1 MLVVRLSYAF
11 GSIDRRNWS
20 HFHLATGNWGTPP
33 MTATTSKQRTLDRA
47 IGLIDEWINPS
58 GVAGA
63 GAVVWSG
70 GEIVAERYVGE
81 ARPGVP
87 VDDTIL
93 FALASVTKPIT
104 AATVMSLVEDG
115 SVSLDES
122 ASRLVPEFAAGPA
135 AGSDGVDRSLENQ
148 RRMVTVRQLLAHTS
162 GLPEDIGP
170 RQSRYTDKL
179 DLAQIIDAMCRL
191 PLLSAPGLEL
201 RYSNVGYAVLARLVE
216 HLTGEEFWEAARR
229 RVLDPL
235 DLHDTIARPDAGQAE
250 RLIHLS
256 DVSHPGTDVEG
267 YNSDYWRGL
276 ALPWG
281 GLFGTPRDLA
291 RFATTFLP
299 NRTGPTLLSE
309 TGSRLMITDQV
320 NGVPGGIESAKVR
333 WPVAHWGLGWEV
345 KGTKRRHWTGE
356 LTSPDTYCH
365 WGYAGTLLWGDP
377 ERDLVLAVFANRGTT
392 HLWPFI
398 PARWARLSNAIVA
411 ALG

>member
-1 MLVVRLSYAF
+1 
-11 GSIDRRNWS
+11 
-20 HFHLATGNWGTPP
+20 

-47 IGLIDEWINPS
+47 ISMIDQWIDPS

-63 GAVVWSG
+63 AAVVWRG
-70 GEIVAERYVGE
+70 GEFVAERYVGE
-81 ARPGVP
+81 ARPGAP
-87 VDDTIL
+87 VDASTL

-115 SVSLDES
+115 TVSLDES
-122 ASRLVPEFAAGPA
+122 VSHLVPEFAAGPPP
-135 AGSDGVDRSLENQ
+135 GSDGVERSLENQ
-148 RRMVTVRQLLAHTS
+148 RRTVTVRQLLAHTG
-162 GLPEDIGP
+162 GLPEDSGP
-170 RQSRYTDKL
+170 RQFRYADKL
-179 DLAQIIDAMCRL
+179 DLASIIDAMCHL
-191 PLLSAPGLEL
+191 PLQSAPGREL

-229 RVLDPL
+229 RVLVPL
-235 DLHDTIARPDAGQAE
+235 ELYDTIARPDASHAQ

-291 RFATTFLP
+291 RFAATFLP
-299 NRTGPTLLSE
+299 NRTGPTLLSA
-309 TGSRLMITDQV
+309 TGSRLMITDQA
-320 NGVPGGIESAKVR
+320 NGSPGGIESAKVR
-333 WPVAHWGLGWEV
+333 WSVGHWGLGWEV
-345 KGTKRRHWTGE
+345 KGAKRRHWTGE
-356 LTSPDTYCH
+356 LTSPRTYCH

-377 ERDLVLAVFANRGTT
+377 ERDLVLAVFANRSTT
-392 HLWPFI
+392 HLWPFV

-411 ALG
+411 AVD